1 MSISVLSSTFDSGGP
16 LASFGD
22 NGQIVMHDRM
32 ACQDMVL
39 TYPTLSC
46 HAHVT
51 SVGKFD
57 GVPQMSKCSNL
68 ATPPPPPPLKL
79 RNGKKCKHWPVERE
93 RSLARDRKGKEGESA
108 QEL

>member
-1 MSISVLSSTFDSGGP
+1 MSIRVLSSTFDSGGP

-57 GVPQMSKCSNL
+57 GVPQMSNVQIWL
-68 ATPPPPPPLKL
+68 PPPPLKL

>member
-51 SVGKFD
+51 SVGK
-57 GVPQMSKCSNL
+57 
-68 ATPPPPPPLKL
+68 L

-108 QEL
+108 VEL